1 MDQDDESG
9 AKGEQ
14 GFRKQLMFFEYHFH
28 GCIGH
33 KTTELNREAYEEMS
47 VFLKEEGQ
55 TDAFLAAFSAAPI
68 DSLTACLEFCGELM
82 HGPPLSGAQLA
93 GVYLEGPFVRLA
105 GGMTES
111 LLAAPSL
118 KAAKRLVSAGRGIIR
133 NVTVAPGLSGILPVI
148 ECFASEGI
156 PVSAGHFSCSPE
168 MLNTAVSAG
177 LSSITHFCNN
187 GEGALRNENGVYF
200 TEGPFLDILADDRL
214 TVEMICDGVH
224 VNPKL
229 IKTVWRAKGRERFI
243 AITDGC
249 AATGLPGKRLVFP
262 DPAGTP
268 AEFDVRN
275 GALYIAGTGK
285 LTGSL
290 ATMKRIHQNLIQFC
304 GMTDADAAY
313 ACSDLPRKKAGV
325 L

>member
-1 MDQDDESG
+1 MDPDDESG

-47 VFLKEEGQ
+47 VFLKEEGE

-68 DSLTACLEFCGELM
+68 DNLTACLEFCGELM

-133 NVTVAPGLSGILPVI
+133 NVTVAPELSGILPVI

-177 LSSITHFCNN
+177 LI
-187 GEGALRNENGVYF
+187 
-200 TEGPFLDILADDRL
+200 
-214 TVEMICDGVH
+214 H

-313 ACSDLPRKKAGV
+313 ACSGLPRKKAGV

>member
-1 MDQDDESG
+1 M
-9 AKGEQ
+9 
-14 GFRKQLMFFEYHFH
+14 FFFEYHFH
-28 GCIGH
+28 GCTGH
-33 KTTELNREAYEEMS
+33 KTTELNRSAYEEIS
-47 VFLKEEGQ
+47 VYLREEGR

-68 DSLTACLEFCGELM
+68 DNLEACLEFCRELM

-105 GGMTES
+105 GGMTGS

-118 KAAKRLVSAGRGIIR
+118 EAAKRLVSAGRGIIK
-133 NVTVAPGLSGILPVI
+133 NVTVAPELPGILPVI
-148 ECFASEGI
+148 EYFASEGI
-156 PVSAGHFSCSPE
+156 PVSAGHFYCSPQV
-168 MLNTAVSAG
+168 LKDAISAG
-177 LSSITHFCNN
+177 VTSITHFCNN
-187 GEGALRNENGVYF
+187 GEGALQNENGLYF
-200 TEGPFLDILADDRL
+200 TDGPFLDILADDRL

-249 AATGLPGKRLVFP
+249 AATGLSGKRLVFP
-262 DPAGTP
+262 DPVGTP

-275 GALYIAGTGK
+275 GALYIAGTDR

-290 ATMKRIHQNLIQFC
+290 ATMNKIYHNLIQFC
-304 GMTDADAAY
+304 GMSEADAEY
-313 ACSDLPRKKAGV
+313 ACSGLPRKKAGV
-325 L
+325 N